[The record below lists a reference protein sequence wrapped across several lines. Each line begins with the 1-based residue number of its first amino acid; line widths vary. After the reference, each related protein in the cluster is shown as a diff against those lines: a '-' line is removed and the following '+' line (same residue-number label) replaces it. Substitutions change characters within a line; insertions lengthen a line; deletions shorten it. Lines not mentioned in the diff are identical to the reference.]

1 VGAFSPTRPG
11 VVYIAKSSGEIDVW
25 DFTSKSDKPV
35 QTVRVCSGDIGCIRF
50 WPRPEEKKEQL
61 LAVGDAAGVLHVMEL
76 PRSLRRA
83 TNGEKAQM
91 EGFLRR
97 ETDRVKDVDGRLEGR
112 EAQIEELE
120 RRMAAEEA
128 AAAALKKEEEAAA
141 ARAEKKKSS
150 RKVLTDEDKAD
161 DEFDKMERQFLI
173 NLGLAEPDPEDDE

>member
-1 VGAFSPTRPG
+1 
-11 VVYIAKSSGEIDVW
+11 
-25 DFTSKSDKPV
+25 
-35 QTVRVCSGDIGCIRF
+35 
-50 WPRPEEKKEQL
+50 
-61 LAVGDAAGVLHVMEL
+61 ME
-76 PRSLRRA
+76 
-83 TNGEKAQM
+83 
-91 EGFLRR
+91 
-97 ETDRVKDVDGRLEGR
+97 VKDVDGRLEGR

-161 DEFDKMERQFLI
+161 EEFDKMERQFLI